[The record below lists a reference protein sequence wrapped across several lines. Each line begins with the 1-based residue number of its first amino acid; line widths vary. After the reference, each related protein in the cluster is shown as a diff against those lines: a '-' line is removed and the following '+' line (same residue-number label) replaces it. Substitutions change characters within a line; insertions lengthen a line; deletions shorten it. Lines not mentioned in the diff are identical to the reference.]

1 MKKYYLLVTV
11 YCLLTSVGSSQNLV
25 SNGSF
30 ENIASCTLGAGT
42 ISFATGWSGVSS
54 PDLLNICSASSSYS
68 VPINGR
74 GSQVSYEG
82 SGYGFVVTYA
92 SPPSVDVREY
102 IQSQLISSLTQN
114 TKYYLSF
121 QISFADIFQS
131 ASDGIGAYF
140 SMDTIYGQGVGQII
154 DSVPQVLVPAGIPI
168 VDKTNWIQVDGC
180 FIAKGGESFLT
191 IGNFKHDNDLT
202 IQNLGGSSPFGGYYL
217 DDVQLHKIP
226 AFKSD
231 SNHFICS
238 GIVDSVF
245 LDLSDTSEVTTY
257 SWFPTNGLTSP
268 TSPKTWAKPTVT
280 TTYTLSQYTPCD
292 TSTID
297 VTVYVDCDSIVSVES
312 LNFPLSNFKL
322 FPNPNNGEF
331 NIVLENYNNAE
342 IEIFNVLGELVYQSK
357 LTNRTSTININN
369 HPKGF
374 YLVIVTS
381 NNASLIKR
389 MVKY

>member
-1 MKKYYLLVTV
+1 MTKFCFLFFVFCFLFSESK
-11 YCLLTSVGSSQNLV
+11 SQNLV
-25 SNGSF
+25 NNGGF
-30 ENIASCTLGAGT
+30 EDIINCNLTYGDIDSAIGWLGVATPDLFNSCSL
-42 ISFATGWSGVSS
+42 S
-54 PDLLNICSASSSYS
+54 PDFM
-68 VPINGR
+68 VPNNFFGT
-74 GSQVSYEG
+74 QVPAEG
-82 SGYGFVVTYA
+82 SGYALFLSYA
-92 SPPSVDVREY
+92 QAPGVDVREY
-102 IQSQLISSLTQN
+102 VQTKLVDSLDIDS
-114 TKYYLSF
+114 KYYLSF
-121 QISFADIFQS
+121 KVSFVDGFQY
-131 ASDGIGAYF
+131 ASDGIGGF
-140 SMDTIYGQGVGQII
+140 LSMDTVYGVGVGQII
-154 DSVPQVLVPAGIPI
+154 DSVPQVSVPDGVAIA
-168 VDKTNWIQVDGC
+168 DKTNWTQVGGC
-180 FIAKGGESFLT
+180 FVAKGGESFLT
-191 IGNFKHDNDLT
+191 IGNFKHDNQLT
-202 IQNLGGSSPFGGYYL
+202 IQNMGGTVIFGGYYL
-217 DDVQLHKIP
+217 DDVQLHEIP

-238 GIVDSVF
+238 GVVDSTF
-245 LDLSDTSEVTTY
+245 LNLSDTSEVTTY

-268 TSPKTWAKPTVT
+268 TSPQTWAKPTVT
-280 TTYTLSQYTPCD
+280 TIYTLSQYTPCD

-322 FPNPNNGEF
+322 YPNPNNGEF